1 MGILDQMYGFGQQ
14 GNVPADPTG
23 GLLTQRPVNVPF
35 GMHYGAALMGRD
47 GNAETSMRSLLG
59 AFFPAA
65 QSYGQQ
71 LVNNRNLMAQNV
83 QNYLQ
88 FQKTGLEIEKQKQA
102 LMSEQLFNERI
113 NEMFGSNPAAML
125 AASRGNISDAVNLM
139 GGGAQKPPTPSEI
152 INLRKEY
159 TPESISAF
167 LASPN
172 RDQSLLKF
180 IEKEETE
187 VEKLERIKAATQLK
201 EIEEAPQKEKQE
213 KIKREEALIRYS
225 EGILDA
231 IERIEP
237 TLSSNPF
244 DLSYGGGRIGV
255 LSRATGGG
263 RAEAQLLGTL
273 QAKIAFKTL
282 QEIRE
287 QSKTGGGLG
296 SISERELTLLA
307 GAEGALGQDLSDE
320 QLRETLAKL
329 RKDATNVAVKSQKTI
344 NELRD

>member
-1 MGILDQMYGFGQQ
+1 MGILDDLYGLNAQPPALFNAQTGFSPGLL
-14 GNVPADPTG
+14 GNVAL
-23 GLLTQRPVNVPF
+23 GLISAGTTPQRVPQSSLNTILRGVAQGVNN
-35 GMHYGAALMGRD
+35 YG
-47 GNAETSMRSLLG
+47 N
-59 AFFPAA
+59 
-65 QSYGQQ
+65 Q
-71 LVNNRNLMAQNV
+71 LVQNRQLQQQNLT
-83 QNYLQ
+83 NYLQ
-88 FQKTGLEIEKQKQA
+88 MQKTGLEIEKQKQA
-102 LMSEQLFNERI
+102 LMSERLFNERI
-113 NEMFGSNPAAML
+113 NQMFGSNPAAML
-125 AASRGNISDAVNLM
+125 AASQKDITGAVELM
-139 GGGAQKPPTPSEI
+139 GGGAQKPATPSEI

-159 TPESISAF
+159 TPESISAY

-180 IEKEETE
+180 IKKEETE
-187 VEKLERIKAATQLK
+187 VEKLERIKAEKQLK

-213 KIKREEALIRYS
+213 AIKREEALIRYS

-296 SISERELTLLA
+296 SISERELDLLA

-329 RKDATNVAVKSQKTI
+329 RKDATNVAVKSQRTI

>member
-1 MGILDQMYGFGQQ
+1 MMGILDDLYGLNTQPPALFNAQTGFSPGLL
-14 GNVPADPTG
+14 GNVALGLISAGTTPQRVPQSSLNTILG
-23 GLLTQRPVNVPF
+23 GVAQGVNN
-35 GMHYGAALMGRD
+35 YG
-47 GNAETSMRSLLG
+47 N
-59 AFFPAA
+59 
-65 QSYGQQ
+65 Q
-71 LVNNRNLMAQNV
+71 LVANRQLQQQNLT
-83 QNYLQ
+83 NYLQ
-88 FQKTGLEIEKQKQA
+88 MQKTGLEIEKQKQA
-102 LMSEQLFNERI
+102 LMSERLFNERI
-113 NEMFGSNPAAML
+113 NQMFGSNPAAML
-125 AASRGNISDAVNLM
+125 AASQKDITGAVELM
-139 GGGAQKPPTPSEI
+139 GGGAQKPLTSSEI
-152 INLRKEY
+152 INLRNNF
-159 TPESISAF
+159 TDESVAAF
-167 LASPN
+167 VASSN
-172 RDQSLLKF
+172 RDQSLLKP
-180 IEKEETE
+180 KEATATE
-187 VEKLERIKAATQLK
+187 IVAEAEAKQKLK
-201 EIEEAPQKEKQE
+201 EIEEAPQKQKQE
-213 KIKREEALIRYS
+213 AIKREEALIRYS
-225 EGILDA
+225 QGILDA

-296 SISERELTLLA
+296 SISERELDLLA